1 MDKRLKSSPCRQ
13 PQEPSRASGGV
24 AYDEVLAARVRDLVP
39 GARERSVFGA
49 RCWLHEGNLFVGV
62 HDDDLLVRVGGAVT
76 STGES
81 GIRPFDPMGS
91 GRPMKGWL
99 LVEPDAVAEDDALSA
114 WVERARTFAAGLPAK

>member
-1 MDKRLKSSPCRQ
+1 MDGRLKSPSCRQ
-13 PQEPSRASGGV
+13 PQEPPRSCGGV
-24 AYDEVLAARVRDLVP
+24 AFDAVLAARVRDLVP
-39 GARERSVFGA
+39 DARERSVFGA

-62 HDDDLLVRVGGAVT
+62 HDDDLLVRVGDAAVGAGPGT
-76 STGES
+76 
-81 GIRPFDPMGS
+81 RPFDPMGS